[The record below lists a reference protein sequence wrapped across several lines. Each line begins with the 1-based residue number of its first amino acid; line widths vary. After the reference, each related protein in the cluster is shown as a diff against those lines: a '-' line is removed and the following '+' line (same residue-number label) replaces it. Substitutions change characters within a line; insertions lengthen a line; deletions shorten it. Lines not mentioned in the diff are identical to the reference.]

1 MADAAHVDTDKKI
14 KKLEKNI
21 NEIYG
26 QAQVDIEDKIND
38 FVKKYHAKESI
49 YAQQVKEGKITQE
62 QFDNW
67 KKGQVFQGKQWQAK
81 RDQIISTIHNSN
93 TVATKIINGAAF
105 GVFKN
110 NANYTAYDLEHSN
123 GVNFGFGIYDTPTVS
138 KLLKDNP
145 DLLPKWKVDE
155 QKDYVWNKKKVNNAI
170 TQGIIQGERLD
181 QITKRIS
188 TGLSAQN
195 ENTMKTFART
205 AMTGAQNAG
214 REQRL
219 MTLKAK
225 GINVVKQWMATLD
238 GRTRDSHRHM
248 DGETL
253 PVAKDIW
260 HPVTFSNGCRYPG
273 DPQGP
278 AQEVYNC
285 RCTMV
290 GDVLDFPDEYK
301 RYDNV
306 DGKPIKNMT
315 YQEWYKAKYG
325 KELKA
330 KKVVEKSASKLT
342 GIDYTKYG
350 GKEAFDIMAKY
361 DGDIDKILNEAS
373 VDEFDVLWN
382 KFDNI
387 TGIEEMANKAK
398 ADIELSKKLAKETK
412 VGKAV
417 KPKKKELTEVEKLQ
431 AQVDAAKAD
440 LKAFEDTLDNDIF
453 NKKWSG
459 IWKDDVTLFDYES
472 KKDSIIEK
480 QLYYFKDNAAQAKFF
495 AAKELN
501 LDPSKYED
509 LLFEFAEHSSYEDMF
524 KDKKFIDKLLGI
536 VDLDGY
542 AVDEDDLEDLWNIYK
557 GSKYT
562 KALEKNKEFLKELD
576 EYDTLGKKYSKHL
589 EVLSEK
595 QAQVKSAES
604 ALKTATRG
612 NPFDKTSYSRKR
624 KDEALW
630 PNSPRDADDALRREA
645 GKVWND
651 ASKAEKDAIYDYT
664 GSYHKFNEPLRG
676 IEYGS
681 NAFLGVG
688 NTDLDASYAHNG
700 NKLNALTDLLDK
712 AELPQDEWFQRGC
725 GWKGMGQFFQ
735 CDLDFLQN
743 ATQEELEAELLGKS
757 VTEYAFM
764 SAGSSKG
771 TGFSGQPIIMNIYAP
786 AGTKAM
792 YVEPISQYGT
802 KEYVSSGFGMDWDG
816 IKAPSKFGQEVE
828 TLFQQGTVMR
838 ITKVEKRYNG
848 FFVDM
853 EIIDQSVQQRWK
865 P

>member
-21 NEIYG
+21 KEIYNEA
-26 QAQVDIEDKIND
+26 QADIEDKIND

-67 KKGQVFQGKQWQAK
+67 KKGQVFQGQQWQAK
-81 RDQIISTIHNSN
+81 RDQIISTIHDSN
-93 TVATKIINGAAF
+93 TIATKIINGAAF

-123 GVNFGFGIYDTPTVS
+123 GVNFGFGIYDTSTVS

-145 DLLPKWKVDE
+145 DLLPKWKVNE

-188 TGLSAQN
+188 TGLAAQN

-219 MTLKAK
+219 QTLKTK

-290 GDVLDFPDEYK
+290 GDVPDFPDEYK
-301 RYDNV
+301 RYDNI

-330 KKVVEKSASKLT
+330 KKLVEKSASKFT
-342 GIDYTKYG
+342 GIDYAKYG

-361 DGDIDKILNEAS
+361 DGDIDKIINEAP

-382 KFDNI
+382 KFDSI

-417 KPKKKELTEVEKLQ
+417 KSKKKELTEVEKLQ

-440 LKAFEDTLDNDIF
+440 LKAFEDTLDKDIF

-459 IWKDDVTLFDYES
+459 IWQEDVTLFDYEA
-472 KKDSIIEK
+472 KKDKILEKRLYYLKSNVDLEK
-480 QLYYFKDNAAQAKFF
+480 Q
-495 AAKELN
+495 
-501 LDPSKYED
+501 
-509 LLFEFAEHSSYEDMF
+509 FAEEVLYVNAVDGSGLFKKFMEYESFDDF
-524 KDKKFIDKLLGI
+524 KKDKSMINRI
-536 VDLDGY
+536 VDLRMKDGSPVFY
-542 AVDEDDLEDLWNIYK
+542 YDDEDDLKDFWDLITNSRKYK
-557 GSKYT
+557 QAVVFT
-562 KALEKNKEFLKELD
+562 RRLKELEEFED
-576 EYDTLGKKYSKHL
+576 LGRQYASILKEL
-589 EVLSEK
+589 EEK
-595 QAQVKSAES
+595 RLQVKSAEG
-604 ALKTATRG
+604 ALKLVVKG
-612 NPFDKTSYSRKR
+612 NPFDESNYTKAK
-624 KDEALW
+624 KNAALW
-630 PNSPRDADDALRREA
+630 GKSKKETDGILRPETSRVWQEA
-645 GKVWND
+645 SQDERYAAW
-651 ASKAEKDAIYDYT
+651 DYT
-664 GSYHKFNEPLRG
+664 AGSGKFNRPLRG
-676 IEYGS
+676 YDNSWG
-681 NAFLGVG
+681 NFKGVG
-688 NTDLDASYAHNG
+688 NVPLDNEGAA
-700 NKLNALTDLLDK
+700 KEIEALTRLIDNSTLQ
-712 AELPQDEWFQRGC
+712 QDTWLQRGVDFD
-725 GWKGMGQFFQ
+725 GASGFFG
-735 CDLDFLQN
+735 LDEMVLSH
-743 ATQEELEAELLGKS
+743 ATEEELQQLLVGKE
-757 VTEYAFM
+757 VKDAAFM
-764 SAGSSKG
+764 SCGSTKG
-771 TGFSGQPIIMNIYAP
+771 QGFTGDVLINIYCP
-786 AGTKAM
+786 EGTKAI
-792 YVEPISQYGT
+792 YAEPFSRYG
-802 KEYVSSGFGMDWDG
+802 KGGEKNWDG
-816 IKAPSKFGQEVE
+816 ISTQEYFGSEFETIIQRNSTFRISKISRDNTYG
-828 TLFQQGTVMR
+828 R
-838 ITKVEKRYNG
+838 I
-848 FFVDM
+848 FVDV
-853 EIIDQSVQQRWK
+853 EVVGQDPWGVK
-865 P
+865 Y